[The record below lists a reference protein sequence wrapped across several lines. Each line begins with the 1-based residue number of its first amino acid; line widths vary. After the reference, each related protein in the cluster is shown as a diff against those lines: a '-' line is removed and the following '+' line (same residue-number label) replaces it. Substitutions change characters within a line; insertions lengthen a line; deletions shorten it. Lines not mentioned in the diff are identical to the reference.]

1 MVLNLGQQKLQWT
14 CTCKNLLH
22 VVIYDCLIN
31 EDLVKTQFGYT
42 YDHGSM
48 NKQLLKTTIHL
59 DD

>member
-1 MVLNLGQQKLQWT
+1 MVLNLGQQKFQWT

-22 VVIYDCLIN
+22 VVIYDCLVN

-48 NKQLLKTTIHL
+48 NKQ
-59 DD
+59 